1 MARGLFIDLT
11 NAFFAVGGFIL
22 AIVGT
27 FGVLVLL
34 LRIYLEFEGSV
45 ASKFEE
51 EFGSNGSDAHGDV
64 PALPAELKAIPDGV
78 DLHRSGDAL

>member
-1 MARGLFIDLT
+1 MSAYHALA

-34 LRIYLEFEGSV
+34 LRIYLEFEGFV

-51 EFGSNGSDAHGDV
+51 DAGCNGSDRNGSHEIHG
-64 PALPAELKAIPDGV
+64 GV
-78 DLHRSGDAL
+78 DSAHRSERNRP